1 VLNRVSH
8 SCTWLSGAAG
18 CSAAHERQQRLRN
31 LVLGGLT
38 AALPPPAT
46 LLEARAAPDPAL
58 ALGAADGGGDA
69 VTGDAYDDGDG
80 GRPAAF
86 QWAAKCS
93 ITNKTL

>member
-1 VLNRVSH
+1 MLNRVSH

-46 LLEARAAPDPAL
+46 SLEARAAADPAL
-58 ALGAADGGGDA
+58 ALGGAADGGGDA

-80 GRPAAF
+80 ARPAALH
-86 QWAAKCS
+86 WAAA
-93 ITNKTL
+93 